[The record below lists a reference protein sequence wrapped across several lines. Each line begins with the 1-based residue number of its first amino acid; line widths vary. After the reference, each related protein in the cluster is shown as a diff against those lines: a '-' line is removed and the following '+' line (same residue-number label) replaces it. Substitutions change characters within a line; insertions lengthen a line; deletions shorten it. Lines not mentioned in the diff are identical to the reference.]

1 MKYDSPKINP
11 TLIAQLTAMPMED
24 FSLLVAQVINIKEK
38 EERERQQRK
47 IKQAT
52 AQLNSAVDTLLENED
67 PMQVVEMLHILHN
80 KALDIACAKNK

>member
-1 MKYDSPKINP
+1 MKFDGSKVNP

-24 FSLLVAQVINIKEK
+24 FSRLVAQVINIKEQ

>member
-1 MKYDSPKINP
+1 MKFDKPS
-11 TLIAQLTAMPMED
+11 LIAQLTAMSMED

-80 KALDIACAKNK
+80 KALDIACAKNNR

>member
-1 MKYDSPKINP
+1 MKYDSPKFNP
-11 TLIAQLTAMPMED
+11 VLVAQLTAMPMED
-24 FSLLVAQVINIKEK
+24 FSLLVAQVVNAKEK

-80 KALDIACAKNK
+80 KALDMACAKNK

>member
-1 MKYDSPKINP
+1 MKFDKPS
-11 TLIAQLTAMPMED
+11 LIAQLTAMSMED

-80 KALDIACAKNK
+80 KALDMACAKNK

>member
-1 MKYDSPKINP
+1 MKFDKPS
-11 TLIAQLTAMPMED
+11 LIAQLTAMPMED

-47 IKQAT
+47 IRQAT

-80 KALDIACAKNK
+80 KALDIACAKNNR

>member
-1 MKYDSPKINP
+1 MKFDKPS
-11 TLIAQLTAMPMED
+11 LIAQLTAMPMED

-67 PMQVVEMLHILHN
+67 PMQVVEMLHVLHN

>member
-1 MKYDSPKINP
+1 MKFDKPS
-11 TLIAQLTAMPMED
+11 LIAQLTAMPMED

-67 PMQVVEMLHILHN
+67 PCKVVEMLRTLHD
-80 KALDIACAKNK
+80 KALDMACAKNNR

>member
-1 MKYDSPKINP
+1 MKFDKPS
-11 TLIAQLTAMPMED
+11 LIAQLTAMSMED
-24 FSLLVAQVINIKEK
+24 FSLLVAQVINIREK

-80 KALDIACAKNK
+80 KALDMACSKNK